1 MDEATAVGLEKTS
14 PPSPGQIISYLLA
27 ACGQDEIPR
36 DQRDLHTIVHDIQ
49 RSSDEFA
56 ELLAPFIFSQKV
68 DIYPFSRVL
77 ADCLTAALVGLLRIY
92 PFNGQMYWVDP
103 TVRAD
108 VLAKAPGEFGAFLPR
123 YQALAVALGEA
134 CQAALPEEDE
144 ATDDR

>member
-14 PPSPGQIISYLLA
+14 PPSPGQIISYLIA
-27 ACGQDEIPR
+27 ASGRDEIPR
-36 DQRDLHTIVHDIQ
+36 DQKDLQEIFHDLQ
-49 RSSDEFA
+49 QSSEESA
-56 ELLAPFIFSQKV
+56 ELLAPFVFSETV
-68 DIYPFSRVL
+68 DIFPFSRRL
-77 ADCLTAALVGLLRIY
+77 ADCLTAALVGLIRIY
-92 PFNGQMYWVDP
+92 SFDDQVYWVDP